1 MKRKSTLT
9 KIDILSEIY
18 SRAGNKNF
26 ITMDR
31 LETET
36 GLSGKEIRAMVED
49 LKEELLVIEHPEGFQ
64 VSDNGMHFCKTRWA

>member
-1 MKRKSTLT
+1 MKGKNKLN

-18 SRAGNKNF
+18 SRAGNKKF
-26 ITMDR
+26 ITMDE

-49 LKEELLVIEHPEGFQ
+49 LKEELLVVEHPEGFQ
-64 VSDNGMHFCKTRWA
+64 ISDNGMHFCKTRWA

>member
-18 SRAGNKNF
+18 SRAGNKSF
-26 ITMDR
+26 ITIDE

-36 GLSGKEIRAMVED
+36 GLSGKEIRGMAED
-49 LKEELLVIEHPEGFQ
+49 LKEELLIVEHPEGFQ
-64 VSDNGMHFCKTRWA
+64 ISDNGMHFCKTRWA

>member
-9 KIDILSEIY
+9 KLDILSEIY
-18 SRAGNKNF
+18 SRAGNKSF
-26 ITMDR
+26 ITMDE

-36 GLSGKEIRAMVED
+36 GLSGKEIRGMAED
-49 LKEELLVIEHPEGFQ
+49 LKEELLIVEHPEGFQ